1 MIEVRHLNKTY
12 DKGSRNANHVLHDL
26 SFTLPD
32 TGFVCI
38 VGESGCGKTSLLN
51 AVGGLDRF
59 DSGTLTTDRIS
70 VSRYGSRDMEAERN
84 NSFGYIFQN
93 YYLLSEHSV
102 AYNVYLGLHS
112 LKLSHRE
119 KLARVREALKAVNME
134 HYARRTVSDLSGGQ
148 QQRVAI
154 ARALARRPRVIFADE
169 PTGNLDEENT
179 INICTLLRHIS
190 KTSLVVMVT
199 HELRIARFFADRI
212 ITLSSGVVTE
222 DSTDWPRSPLTAE
235 GDSAIYSKDCCE
247 EIHESDG
254 IRLRVLRQEDAAPA
268 EITVAVLNDRVVIK
282 VADTRAVSCTRPE
295 ETPVIREGSR
305 PVLTLESVDNTPAAN
320 LTGGEESPSAAGRAG
335 SGLTFGM
342 MARESTT
349 LLRGRGR
356 GLRRLGA
363 WVFLTAMAVL
373 TSIVV
378 GDYLTVASVDPR
390 DFVKTDSHI
399 LALSL
404 ERGPE
409 LPLSARGGVTAKIP
423 EFMEYL
429 EQSGL
434 EFEYVPNVSGQ
445 LFCSVEDFAQM
456 EDITDALP
464 AFSYAPLSCLDESK
478 LILGRMPEKKDEVV
492 IDRWVLDKFLE
503 KDGVIQNNISDIS
516 QMLGARL
523 SYLKKIYSPTIVGIC
538 DCGDPTLYLSE
549 SAMITVGVAG
559 YNVMS
564 HSELCEQVDTEQ
576 WMTYKGVPLSEIEL
590 AEDECIVNT
599 DVAGPSYVTKIGSRY
614 GTANTGQYIMKDALT
629 QKGVDASIIVN
640 DAAVG
645 NILTAMIRTSAD
657 FVIYCQD
664 KAAMKSYLAQELPEN
679 LDGQILLTVTDANGK
694 AWAYYENAST
704 MKADARTIVTVTV
717 IALCMVML
725 YLLQRSCVQ
734 QRIGMMAVYRLLGIP
749 RRKLLTIFSM
759 ESVLLSVLSVLPASI
774 LTWLVVAVLNRLP
787 SLAFSMVLPWQ
798 AALAVFACI
807 TAYHLLASLLP
818 VWRLLRLP
826 PARLAGKYDM

>member
-12 DKGSRNANHVLHDL
+12 DRGSRNANHVLRDL

-59 DSGTLTTDRIS
+59 DSGTLTTDRMT
-70 VSRYGSRDMEAERN
+70 VSRYGSREMEAERN

-102 AYNVYLGLHS
+102 AYNVYLGLHA

-119 KLARVREALKAVNME
+119 KLSRVREALKAVNME

-179 INICTLLRHIS
+179 INICTLLRRIS

-222 DSTDWPRSPLTAE
+222 DSTDWVRSPLTAE
-235 GDSAIYSKDCCE
+235 GDSTIYSGDCHE
-247 EIHESDG
+247 ERYESDG

-268 EITVAVLNDRVVIK
+268 ELTVAVLNDRVVIK
-282 VADTRAVSCTRPE
+282 VSDGRAVSCTRPE
-295 ETPVIREGSR
+295 ETPVIREGTR
-305 PVLTLESVDNTPAAN
+305 PVLTLESVDNIPAEE
-320 LTGGEESPSAAGRAG
+320 LTEGAEPPASAGRAG

-342 MARESTT
+342 MARESAT
-349 LLRGRGR
+349 LLRGRGK

-363 WVFLTAMAVL
+363 WVFLAAMTVL

-378 GDYLTVASVDPR
+378 GDYLTVSSVDPK
-390 DFVKTDSHI
+390 DFVKTDSHV

-404 ERGPE
+404 ERGWK
-409 LPLSARGGVTAKIP
+409 LPLSARGGITSKVP

-434 EFEYVPNVSGQ
+434 EFDYVPNVGGQ
-445 LFCSVEDFAQM
+445 LFCAVEEFAQM
-456 EDITDALP
+456 EGITDALP
-464 AFSYAPLSCLDESK
+464 AFSYAPLSRLDESK
-478 LILGRMPEKKDEVV
+478 LILGRMPEKRDEVV
-492 IDRWVLDKFLE
+492 IDRWVLDVFLA

-523 SYLKKIYSPTIVGIC
+523 SYLKKTYSPVIVGIC
-538 DCGDPTLYLSE
+538 DAGDPTLYLSD
-549 SAMITVGVAG
+549 SAMVSVGVSG
-559 YNVMS
+559 YNLLS
-564 HSELCEQVDTEQ
+564 YSELCELVDPDKFYTHSGLPISQV
-576 WMTYKGVPLSEIEL
+576 EL
-590 AEDECIVNT
+590 AEDECIVNAN
-599 DVAGPSYVTKIGSRY
+599 VAGISYTNRIGSRY
-614 GTANTGQYIMKDALT
+614 GTAGTGQYIIKDALT
-629 QKGVDASIIVN
+629 QKGVDAAIIVN
-640 DAAVG
+640 DAAVDK
-645 NILTAMIRTSAD
+645 ILNAMIGVSAKFD
-657 FVIYCQD
+657 IYCQD
-664 KAAMKSYLAQELPEN
+664 KAAMKNYLAQDLPEN
-679 LDGQILLTVTDANGK
+679 LDGQVLLTVTDANGS
-694 AWAYYENAST
+694 AWAYYETMST

-717 IALCMVML
+717 IILCMVML

-734 QRIGMMAVYRLLGIP
+734 QRMGMMAVYRLLGIP

-759 ESVLLSVLSVLPASI
+759 ESLLLSLLSVLPAALI
-774 LTWLVVAVLNRLP
+774 TWLVVEILNRLP
-787 SLAFSMVLPWQ
+787 SLDFSMVLTWQ
-798 AALAVFACI
+798 AALTVFAFI
-807 TAYHLLASLLP
+807 TVYHLLASLVP